1 MSAPVQWAG
10 QPNGKQTPYS
20 AATIHNDVV
29 YACGQVPVAADGS
42 IADSI
47 AAQVRQ
53 CFDNLK
59 RVLTSAGSDL
69 GHLLQVTVYLAD
81 LGEFDA
87 YNEAYLACLSGRPL
101 PPRTTVQVAAFRG
114 AKRIELTATA
124 AVASPQQ
131 EVSTRGSDHD
141 GA

>member
-1 MSAPVQWAG
+1 MTAAVRWVG
-10 QPNGKQTPYS
+10 QPDGKQTPYS
-20 AATIHNDVV
+20 AATVHNGVV
-29 YACGQVPVAADGS
+29 YACGQVPVRADGTV
-42 IADSI
+42 ADDMG
-47 AAQVRQ
+47 AQIRQ
-53 CFDNLK
+53 CFDNLE
-59 RVLTSAGSDL
+59 RVLTAADSDL

-101 PPRTTVQVAAFRG
+101 PPRTTVQIAAFRG

-131 EVSTRGSDHD
+131 ELSTRGSDHD
-141 GA
+141 RP

>member
-1 MSAPVQWAG
+1 MSSPVRWIG
-10 QPNGKQTPYS
+10 LPDGKQTPYS
-20 AATIHNDVV
+20 AATIHNGVV
-29 YACGQVPVAADGS
+29 YACGQVPVRADGTV
-42 IADSI
+42 ADDM

-53 CFDNLK
+53 CFDTLE
-59 RVLTSAGSDL
+59 RVLTAADSGL

-81 LGEFDA
+81 LAEFDA
-87 YNEAYLACLSGRPL
+87 YNQAYLACLSGRPL

-124 AVASPQQ
+124 AVASQQQ

-141 GA
+141 RA

>member
-1 MSAPVQWAG
+1 MSAPVHWVG

-20 AATIHNDVV
+20 AATVHNDVV
-29 YACGQVPVAADGS
+29 YACGQVPVATDGT
-42 IADSI
+42 IADDI
-47 AAQVRQ
+47 GAQVRQ
-53 CFDNLK
+53 CFDNLE

-87 YNEAYLACLSGRPL
+87 YNGAYLACLSGRPL

-114 AKRIELTATA
+114 TKRIELTATA
-124 AVASPQQ
+124 AVASQQ
-131 EVSTRGSDHD
+131 QGVDERKRS
-141 GA
+141 